1 MTLASRPTL
10 LDLFCGA
17 GGAGAGYYAVGFDV
31 MGVDLEPQPHYPFPF
46 IQADALDFLAREGH
60 RFTAIHSSPPC
71 PRYSAA
77 TKRWPGRAETHPDL
91 VDPTRRLLRKV
102 GRPYVIENVVGA
114 PLKDPVVLCG
124 SMFGLQVRRHRLF
137 ETSFEVDQPECRH
150 REAGRVITVAGKPG
164 GKSTRDG
171 LTFGNTKEWSEAMGI
186 DWMTGRELAKAIPPA
201 YTAYIGEF
209 LLRSL

>member
-1 MTLASRPTL
+1 
-10 LDLFCGA
+10 
-17 GGAGAGYYAVGFDV
+17 
-31 MGVDLEPQPHYPFPF
+31 MGVDLSPQPHYPFPF
-46 IQADALDFLAREGH
+46 VRGDALDFLASEGR
-60 RFTAIHSSPPC
+60 RFTAIHTSPPC

-91 VDPTRRLLRKV
+91 VDPTRRLLKKV

-114 PLKDPVVLCG
+114 PLVDPVVLCG
-124 SMFGLQVRRHRLF
+124 SMFGLKVRRHRLF
-137 ETSFEVDQPECRH
+137 ETSFEVDQPDCRH

-164 GKSTRDG
+164 GRSTRDG
-171 LTFGNTKEWSEAMGI
+171 LTFGSTKEWSEAMGI
-186 DWMTGRELAKAIPPA
+186 DWMTSRELAKAIPPA